1 MRHGSL
7 ALSTQFLVPSN
18 RILNTLSTQYWA
30 QYEIKTMI
38 KKSKKILITVAILLV
53 GIGIYAVSSNYIKGD
68 IKCAVSY
75 EWINTE
81 FRCRDPKISKA
92 EYVVFKESLTNDI
105 EAMKTE
111 GMAEEVAVY
120 FRDLHNGPSFGI
132 NDREKF
138 IPASLLKVP
147 VLMAYLK
154 TAEENSILLTHKLVY
169 KGIDDRSLTQMIVN
183 ENVMEI
189 GKSYTV
195 DELLFRMIAHS
206 DNDALFLLW
215 DYLRVLNPQ
224 YSIIEETYASLGM
237 INPGENISLES
248 LTVKSY
254 AGIFRMLYNAS
265 YLSNEYSEKALHYL
279 SHIDYVNGLR
289 NGIPADIHVAHK
301 FGERYFDSGEV
312 QLHDCGIVY
321 YPENPYLLCVM
332 TKGTDFDDLAFVIST
347 ISRKVYE
354 EVESRRINT
363 KTRGAK

>member
-132 NDREKF
+132 NDKGTCPHGIPKDCRRE
-138 IPASLLKVP
+138 L
-147 VLMAYLK
+147 Y
-154 TAEENSILLTHKLVY
+154 
-169 KGIDDRSLTQMIVN
+169 
-183 ENVMEI
+183 
-189 GKSYTV
+189 
-195 DELLFRMIAHS
+195 IAH
-206 DNDALFLLW
+206 A
-215 DYLRVLNPQ
+215 
-224 YSIIEETYASLGM
+224 
-237 INPGENISLES
+237 
-248 LTVKSY
+248 
-254 AGIFRMLYNAS
+254 
-265 YLSNEYSEKALHYL
+265 
-279 SHIDYVNGLR
+279 
-289 NGIPADIHVAHK
+289 
-301 FGERYFDSGEV
+301 
-312 QLHDCGIVY
+312 
-321 YPENPYLLCVM
+321 
-332 TKGTDFDDLAFVIST
+332 
-347 ISRKVYE
+347 
-354 EVESRRINT
+354 
-363 KTRGAK
+363 